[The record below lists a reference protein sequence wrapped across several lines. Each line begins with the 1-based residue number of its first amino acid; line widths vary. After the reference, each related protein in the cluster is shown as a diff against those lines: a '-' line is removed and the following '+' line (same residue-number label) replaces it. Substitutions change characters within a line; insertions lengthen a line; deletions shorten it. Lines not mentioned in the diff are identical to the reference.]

1 MMDNEAT
8 VLNRVMDGILNKLF
22 VLFHSIAMIR
32 DIAIHYITV
41 IPLYILRLRS
51 LTTRRYTCALSPG
64 SADRTMMLLK
74 KQPNH
79 VLLCIDRP
87 FTSDQ
92 LTDISIAIIQVSNCH
107 YITIYD
113 CYTTTTTAD
122 GGGDSNTTRVYD
134 NINIKQHHRQQQQQ
148 PTASHAAHCRVKY
161 ILGDG
166 HRNLVRKAN
175 QRLQQED
182 VSSRLNSDDTFPNPD
197 VALILNKSNY
207 PFSYSNVTIPERLD
221 PSYICYAEI
230 IPVYSIDYISDVI
243 ASLRQYDY
251 KQQRFGK

>member
-41 IPLYILRLRS
+41 IPLYILRL
-51 LTTRRYTCALSPG
+51 
-64 SADRTMMLLK
+64 
-74 KQPNH
+74 
-79 VLLCIDRP
+79 
-87 FTSDQ
+87 
-92 LTDISIAIIQVSNCH
+92 
-107 YITIYD
+107 
-113 CYTTTTTAD
+113 
-122 GGGDSNTTRVYD
+122 
-134 NINIKQHHRQQQQQ
+134 
-148 PTASHAAHCRVKY
+148 RVKY